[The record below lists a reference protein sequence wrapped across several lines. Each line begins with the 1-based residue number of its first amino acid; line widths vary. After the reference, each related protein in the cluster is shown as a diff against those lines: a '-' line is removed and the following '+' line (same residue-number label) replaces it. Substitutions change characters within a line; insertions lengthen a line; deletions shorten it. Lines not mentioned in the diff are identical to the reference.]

1 MFFIGTAQRYNFK
14 LFFILL
20 SQNLSSYM
28 KYNYTKP
35 ALLAILLTGTIF
47 SLLPFLFTALG
58 ILSFSKELLAFSFM
72 TPALGL
78 CIYSYLNHRF
88 PNNDLE
94 KFSLSVSNLML
105 GICVAMLFFGFLKWY
120 TVIIFFIS
128 FALLLYIEY
137 KNKLR
142 FMYRFYRVYALLL
155 LPFYA
160 ACLIIRKQSAL
171 SLNEN
176 ATLKLKIGG
185 VSIEAYFY
193 FMGMLLM
200 AVYLFELF
208 KAKDIKS

>member
-1 MFFIGTAQRYNFK
+1 
-14 LFFILL
+14 
-20 SQNLSSYM
+20 M
-28 KYNYTKP
+28 KYNCTKP
-35 ALLAILLTGTIF
+35 ALLSILLTGIIF
-47 SLLPFLFTALG
+47 SLLPFLFSGLG
-58 ILSFSKELLAFSFM
+58 MLSFGKGLLVFSFI

-78 CIYSYLNHRF
+78 CIYSYLNYRL
-88 PNNDLE
+88 PDNDLE

-105 GICVAMLFFGFLKWY
+105 GICAAMLFFGYLKWY

-128 FALLLYIEY
+128 FALLLYVEY

-160 ACLIIRKQSAL
+160 VCLIIRKQSAL
-171 SLNEN
+171 SLDEN

-193 FMGMLLM
+193 FMVMLLM
-200 AVYLFELF
+200 AIYLFELF